1 MFDMYAAARPCLSA
15 VCNSDGDACML
26 HYAWCEGRVLET
38 AWPVRFVGFF
48 GTPAVAVAAGGDY
61 NSGVGGIY
69 TSHNNGV
76 TWELEI
82 DTGVEMSACSG
93 TARDYGGGG
102 GRDRAGGASMSGGG
116 GGGGSVYVTCVGSA
130 KGKTSV
136 VVSQS
141 FTIGE
146 ETAA

>member
-1 MFDMYAAARPCLSA
+1 
-15 VCNSDGDACML
+15 
-26 HYAWCEGRVLET
+26 
-38 AWPVRFVGFF
+38 
-48 GTPAVAVAAGGDY
+48 
-61 NSGVGGIY
+61 
-69 TSHNNGV
+69 
-76 TWELEI
+76 
-82 DTGVEMSACSG
+82 
-93 TARDYGGGG
+93 
-102 GRDRAGGASMSGGG
+102 MSGGG